1 MNLCDHLPLADRHEA
16 GRLLAPDL
24 DFLSDAHGLIVLG
37 LPRGGVVV
45 AAEIARALHAPLDVL
60 VVRKIGLPG
69 HPEYAIGALASG
81 GVQVLDMAAA
91 SRVAPSRLHAA
102 IRAEAAELARR
113 EAAYREGR
121 PAPVL
126 RGRTVLLVDDGVATG
141 ATLEAAARSAR
152 RQQARQVVACAPVA
166 SAEAARRLAP
176 WVDATVFGAVPEPFG
191 AVGAWYQAFGQ
202 TSDEEV
208 LEALRSARPQTAD
221 ASSDAGPQGAGP

>member
-16 GRLLAPDL
+16 GRLLARDL
-24 DFLSDAHGLIVLG
+24 DFLADTHGLIVLG
-37 LPRGGVVV
+37 LPRGGVIV
-45 AAEIARALHAPLDVL
+45 AAEIAQALGAPLDVL
-60 VVRKIGLPG
+60 VVRKIGMPG
-69 HPEYAIGALASG
+69 HAEYAIGALASG

-91 SRVAPSRLHAA
+91 ARVPSTRLHAA
-102 IRAEAAELARR
+102 IRAEQAELARR

-126 RGRTVLLVDDGVATG
+126 RGRPVLLVDDGVATG

-152 RQQARQVVACAPVA
+152 RQQARQVVVCAPVA
-166 SAEAARRLAP
+166 SSDAARRLSP

-191 AVGAWYQAFGQ
+191 AVGAWYQSFGQ

-208 LEALRSARPQTAD
+208 LEALR
-221 ASSDAGPQGAGP
+221 ASRQSLAESVPAGAGH

>member
-113 EAAYREGR
+113 EAAG
-121 PAPVL
+121 
-126 RGRTVLLVDDGVATG
+126 
-141 ATLEAAARSAR
+141 
-152 RQQARQVVACAPVA
+152 
-166 SAEAARRLAP
+166 
-176 WVDATVFGAVPEPFG
+176 
-191 AVGAWYQAFGQ
+191 
-202 TSDEEV
+202 
-208 LEALRSARPQTAD
+208 
-221 ASSDAGPQGAGP
+221 